1 MSHHIDIPNLG
12 TIIPRLGI
20 SMAATSSSTLA
31 DALFTSTQQKVL
43 GLLFGQPG
51 RSFFVTQIMEIA
63 KSGRGAVQ
71 RELRRLERAG
81 LVSIEM
87 RGNQKHYQANSE
99 SPLFDEICSVVRK
112 TVGLEE
118 PLKVAVGSL
127 AGTVRLALVYGSV
140 AKRLDTSASDVDV
153 LIVADEVTLED
164 VYAALS
170 VAEQQLDRK
179 VNPTLYT
186 SEEFDRR
193 RARGNAFL
201 KRVLDGPVIMLSGTV
216 DDE

>member
-179 VNPTLYT
+179 VNPTVYT